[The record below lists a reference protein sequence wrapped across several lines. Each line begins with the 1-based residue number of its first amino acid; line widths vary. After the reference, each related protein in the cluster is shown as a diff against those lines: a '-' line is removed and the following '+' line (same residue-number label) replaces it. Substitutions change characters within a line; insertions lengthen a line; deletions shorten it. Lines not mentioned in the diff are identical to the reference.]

1 MQKIEVLLK
10 QVWQHRIRPALKLYG
25 DNPDLNKISAQID
38 NRFSF
43 VITASQRVAPY
54 IFVKDL
60 FFLPRRKVP

>member
-10 QVWQHRIRPALKLYG
+10 QVRQHRIRPALKLYG

-38 NRFSF
+38 NHFSF

-54 IFVKDL
+54 IFIKDL
-60 FFLPRRKVP
+60 SLLPRRKVP